1 MEYRVSLYGPATFFF
16 KVDNTGS
23 LTSLDVCEN
32 LYYVLLLVMLESVY
46 FLKVYFLKVGFMFL

>member
-1 MEYRVSLYGPATFFF
+1 MEYRVSVYGPATFFF
-16 KVDNTGS
+16 KVDNTVP
-23 LTSLDVCEN
+23 LTSLDVREN